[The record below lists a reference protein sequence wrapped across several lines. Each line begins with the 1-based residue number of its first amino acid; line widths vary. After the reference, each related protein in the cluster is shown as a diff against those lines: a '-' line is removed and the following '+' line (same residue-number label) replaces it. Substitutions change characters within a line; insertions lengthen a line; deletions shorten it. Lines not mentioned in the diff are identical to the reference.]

1 MMDLDERNVSGCGL
15 TGMMNRKRLKVNGQA
30 VTKSMSNLR
39 ERGNGLGAGFAAYG
53 IYPDQRDHFALH
65 LMYDSKNAK
74 TDTEEY
80 INSCFDVCSEE
91 PIPTRKTESITDPPT
106 FWRYFVLP
114 QKKSRSGEGFSEED
128 FVIKKVM
135 YINTGI
141 EGAFVVS
148 SGKDMGVFKGIG
160 YPEDI
165 SEFFKIEE
173 YKAHTWIGHSRFP
186 TNTPGWWGGA
196 HPFTILDWAVVHN
209 GEISSY
215 GINKRYLKMHGYNC
229 TMQTDSEVVAYLF
242 DLLIRRHHIPLK
254 YVPDILASSFWKN
267 IDLMDEDEKKIK
279 TALRMIYGSALIN
292 GPFAV
297 IIGHDNGM
305 IGLSDRVK
313 LRPMVAATDGD
324 WLYISSEEAGI
335 REISPELEKLW
346 HPRAGELV
354 IGELEGN

>member
-15 TGMMNRKRLKVNGQA
+15 SSMMNKKRVKVDGQA
-30 VTKSMSNLR
+30 ITKSMRNLR

-53 IYPDQRDHFALH
+53 IYPDRKDYFALH
-65 LMYDSKNAK
+65 LMYDSKDAK
-74 TDTEEY
+74 KNTEDY
-80 INSCFDVCSEE
+80 INDYFHISSKE
-91 PIPTRKTESITDPPT
+91 PIPTRKTESIIDPPV

-114 QKKSRSGEGFSEED
+114 QEKFLPTDGDSEED

-135 YINTGI
+135 HINTGI

-242 DLLIRRHHIPLK
+242 DLLIRRHRIPLE
-254 YVPDILASSFWKN
+254 YVSDVLASPFWKN
-267 IDLMDEDEKKIK
+267 IDLEEEDQRQIR
-279 TALRMIYGSALIN
+279 TALRMVYGSALVN

-297 IIGHDNGM
+297 IIGHNGGLM
-305 IGLSDRVK
+305 GLSDRVK
-313 LRPMVAATDGD
+313 LRPMVAARDGD

-335 REISPELEKLW
+335 REISPSVQNVW

-354 IGELEGN
+354 VGELEEN